1 MHLEPS
7 GDSLLQSKILGP
19 LWASTHFMGVIIGS
33 ELYETELDLI
43 RVFQVLVDNGQ
54 TVRVREDEASL
65 ELINAA

>member
-1 MHLEPS
+1 
-7 GDSLLQSKILGP
+7 
-19 LWASTHFMGVIIGS
+19 MGVIIGS